1 MMESSTFTIEDTI
14 SSNVHILQLHG
25 YLDASTSHILD
36 DAIQSI
42 IQSHEYKILI
52 DCAELT
58 YISSAGLGIF
68 MKHVDAI
75 RSGSGDI
82 VFCSMQKPVF
92 NVFDLLGFP
101 VLFRICSDRSE
112 GLHSLT
118 HEG

>member
-1 MMESSTFTIEDTI
+1 MESPTFTIEETV

-42 IQSHEYKILI
+42 IQSSNRRILI
-52 DCAELT
+52 DCENLT

-75 RSGSGDI
+75 RSGPGDI

-101 VLFRICSDRSE
+101 VLFRICNDKYE
-112 GLHSLT
+112 GLQYLT